1 MKSLKEY
8 ICPNPSPKDINI
20 DKLNPD
26 DLNND
31 MGDLIDENNK

>member
-8 ICPNPSPKDINI
+8 TCPNPDPADINI

-31 MGDLIDENNK
+31 IGDLIDENNK